1 MVAAAGWYK
10 LISESDDI
18 YFFIKVI
25 VVYGNIILL
34 SDIYWESEYSDGLM
48 EKWLPLFS
56 QVCYNISFTLFKPL
70 KLYLNDQL
78 TYFMYIPFQILI

>member
-1 MVAAAGWYK
+1 MVAAAEWYN

-48 EKWLPLFS
+48 EKWLLLFS

-70 KLYLNDQL
+70 KLYLNDHL
-78 TYFMYIPFQILI
+78 TYSIYIPFQILL